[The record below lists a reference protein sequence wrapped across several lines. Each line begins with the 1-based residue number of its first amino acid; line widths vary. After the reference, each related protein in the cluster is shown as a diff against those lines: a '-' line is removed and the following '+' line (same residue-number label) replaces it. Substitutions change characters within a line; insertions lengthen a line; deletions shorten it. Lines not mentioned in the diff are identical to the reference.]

1 MGIRELEKQLLG
13 QQKKLKM
20 LEEKKNAQVDIQ
32 HNFENNFDDYNFK
45 SGYIRAIDMD
55 FLYAE
60 QIEEQ
65 KKIIKNQKAK
75 IKRLTA
81 KGTDTRKRVTA
92 KI

>member
-1 MGIRELEKQLLG
+1 M
-13 QQKKLKM
+13 
-20 LEEKKNAQVDIQ
+20 EEKKNAQVDIQ
-32 HNFENNFDDYNFK
+32 NKFENEVDDYSFK
-45 SGYIRAIDMD
+45 NGYLRAVDMD
-55 FLYAE
+55 FLYSE

-81 KGTDTRKRVTA
+81 KGTDTKKRVTA

>member
-1 MGIRELEKQLLG
+1 M
-13 QQKKLKM
+13 KM

-65 KKIIKNQKAK
+65 KRIIKNQKAR